1 MDMLKKFLLTVIGTA
16 LVIGAIIYAKL
27 DQFSTMAEA
36 GANMVFPPETVTAM
50 AVRAE
55 EWEQSI
61 SATGTVV
68 AVQGVTIGA
77 ETSGRVI
84 RITFESGTT
93 VAAGDTLVQ
102 LDIASEE
109 AQLASAEATAALARA
124 NLIRVRDLSRRKL
137 VSQADLDAADARA
150 KEAEA
155 QVGTI
160 RALIA
165 KKTIRAP
172 FTGRLALRQINLGQ
186 ILSEGDPIVSLQT
199 LNPIYV
205 DFSVPQQ
212 QISRLHDGMQVRL
225 TTDAAPGEVFVGQI
239 SAVSPEIDPVTR
251 NVRVRALV
259 DNSQEKLYAGMFAS
273 VDIVLPERQA
283 VLALTVTA
291 VLYAPYGDS
300 VFVVEEH
307 KNEESGQ
314 IERTL
319 RQQFVRLGEARGD
332 FVDVLEGLKSDEIVV
347 TSGVFKLRSG
357 MSVVI
362 DNTLAPTP
370 SLNPQPADA

>member
-68 AVQGVTIGA
+68 AVQGGTIGA

-283 VLALTVTA
+283 VLALPVTA

>member
-283 VLALTVTA
+283 VLALPVTA

-332 FVDVLEGLKSDEIVV
+332 FVDVLDGLKPDEIVV

>member
-283 VLALTVTA
+283 VLALPVTA

>member
-1 MDMLKKFLLTVIGTA
+1 MLKKFLLTVIGTA

-283 VLALTVTA
+283 VLALPVTA